1 MSKHTISDKEKQFI
15 LNMSKK
21 SKREYYEEDLDYPAD
36 LDVNPT
42 RFKHYFLNSVFYVSE
57 LRGGAVF
64 KVFSDDSE
72 IVSLLHTELLL
83 SDQCIMP
90 LKEGKEF
97 LTYSMMP
104 FGDTKSER
112 PKVEKIGP
120 RE

>member
-1 MSKHTISDKEKQFI
+1 MSKNSLSDKEKKMI
-15 LNMSKK
+15 LRK
-21 SKREYYEEDLDYPAD
+21 SKRKYYDEELDYPAD

-42 RFKHYFLNSVFYVSE
+42 RFKHYFLNSVFYVAE
-57 LRGGAVF
+57 MNKYVIF

-72 IVSLLHTELLL
+72 IKSMLETEVLL
-83 SDQCIMP
+83 SDKCIMP

-112 PKVEKIGP
+112 PKIEKIGP
-120 RE
+120 QE